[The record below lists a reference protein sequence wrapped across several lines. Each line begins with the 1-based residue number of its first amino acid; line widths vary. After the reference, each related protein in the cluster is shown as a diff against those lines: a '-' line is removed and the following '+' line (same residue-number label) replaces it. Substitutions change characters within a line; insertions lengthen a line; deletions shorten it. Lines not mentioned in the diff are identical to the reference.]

1 MNEITAMESI
11 RDDLESYMRRIEY
24 WMPLADEVAPKVR
37 SMPHHAWVRLR
48 WFWTPDGLVAR
59 EPEIVRRGDS
69 IDWREVA
76 MAGEWI
82 SQYDAYQAEKK
93 ATVCRIRLLLEAE
106 DDAEL
111 DGEPADPDPHYPH
124 PSEIIT

>member
-1 MNEITAMESI
+1 MS
-11 RDDLESYMRRIEY
+11 DDLESYNSVPMRRIEY

-48 WFWTPDGLVAR
+48 WFWTPEGLVAR
-59 EPEIVRRGDS
+59 EPEIVRRGEDS

-93 ATVCRIRLLLEAE
+93 EEAE

-111 DGEPADPDPHYPH
+111 DGEPADPDPHYQH